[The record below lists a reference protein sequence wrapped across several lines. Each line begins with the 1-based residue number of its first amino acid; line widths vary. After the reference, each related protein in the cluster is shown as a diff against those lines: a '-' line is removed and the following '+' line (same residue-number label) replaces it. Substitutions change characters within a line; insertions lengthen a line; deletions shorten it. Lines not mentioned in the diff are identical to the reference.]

1 VKEKKFKSLPQKNKN
16 NGKTIIKMQSNRV
29 YGKNWLYSGKSK
41 NYPQLLDI
49 RYEKDYKLQKKKN
62 KKN

>member
-1 VKEKKFKSLPQKNKN
+1 MKEKKFKKLPLKDSSN
-16 NGKTIIKMQSNRV
+16 IKMKSNNRV

-41 NYPQLLDI
+41 NYPELLDI
-49 RYEKDYKLQKKKN
+49 RYEKDYKLQKKN

>member
-1 VKEKKFKSLPQKNKN
+1 MKEKEFKSLPQKDNN
-16 NGKTIIKMQSNRV
+16 NGKTLRKMQSNRV
-29 YGKNWLYSGKSK
+29 YGKDWLYSGKSK

-49 RYEKDYKLQKKKN
+49 RYEKDYKLQKKN